1 MSDMERLIQGFSM
14 LTWREYLFAA
24 AVAYVI
30 TYIYRVFSRMMEK
43 SRERKKNGEKTMVIK
58 TFDRQAVDRC
68 KDLFP
73 IDVLSFRGK
82 EFKRGTKI
90 RVTTI
95 QNNTIIG
102 EFIGLS
108 YANLVCIK
116 TGNQIIAH
124 QLEKIAEVTT
134 AE

>member
-1 MSDMERLIQGFSM
+1 MERLMEGFSM

-30 TYIYRVFSRMMEK
+30 TYIYRVFSRILK
-43 SRERKKNGEKTMVIK
+43 NSRERKKNGEKTYVIK
-58 TFDRQAVDRC
+58 TFDRQAIDRC
-68 KDLFP
+68 KELFP
-73 IDVLSFRGK
+73 IDVLSFKGR
-82 EFKRGTKI
+82 EFKRGMQIK
-90 RVTTI
+90 VTTI
-95 QNNTIIG
+95 QKNVIVG

-124 QLEKIAEVTT
+124 QLEKIAEVTV

>member
-1 MSDMERLIQGFSM
+1 MERILENLPM
-14 LTWREYLFAA
+14 LTWQHYLFAA
-24 AVAYVI
+24 SVAYVI
-30 TYIYRVFSRMMEK
+30 TYIYRVFSRLLARSK
-43 SRERKKNGEKTMVIK
+43 ERKKNGEKTMVIK

-68 KDLFP
+68 KELFP
-73 IDVLSFRGK
+73 IDVLAFKGK
-82 EFKRGTKI
+82 EFKRGTQI

-124 QLEKIAEVTT
+124 QLEKIEEVTI

>member
-1 MSDMERLIQGFSM
+1 MERLMEGFSM

-30 TYIYRVFSRMMEK
+30 TYIYRVFSRILK
-43 SRERKKNGEKTMVIK
+43 NSRERKKNGEKTYVIK
-58 TFDRQAVDRC
+58 TFDRQAIDRC
-68 KDLFP
+68 KELFP
-73 IDVLSFRGK
+73 IDVLSFKGR
-82 EFKRGTKI
+82 EFKRGMQIK
-90 RVTTI
+90 VTTI
-95 QNNTIIG
+95 QKNVIVG

-116 TGNQIIAH
+116 TGNQIITH
-124 QLEKIAEVTT
+124 QLEKIAEVTV

>member
-1 MSDMERLIQGFSM
+1 MERILQNLPL
-14 LTWREYLFAA
+14 LTWQHYLFAA
-24 AVAYVI
+24 SVAYVI
-30 TYIYRVFSRMMEK
+30 TYIYRVFSRVLEHSKEK
-43 SRERKKNGEKTMVIK
+43 KKNGEKTYVIK

-68 KDLFP
+68 KELFP
-73 IDVLSFRGK
+73 IDVLAFKGR
-82 EFKRGTKI
+82 EFKRGTQIK
-90 RVTTI
+90 VTTI

-108 YANLVCIK
+108 QANLVCIK

-124 QLEKIAEVTT
+124 QLEKIQEVTT

>member
-1 MSDMERLIQGFSM
+1 MERLMEGFSM
-14 LTWREYLFAA
+14 LTWQHYLFAA

-30 TYIYRVFSRMMEK
+30 TYIYRVFSRLLQHNKEK
-43 SRERKKNGEKTMVIK
+43 KKNGEKTYVIK

-68 KDLFP
+68 KELFP
-73 IDVLSFRGK
+73 IDVLSFKGR
-82 EFKRGTKI
+82 EFKRGMQI

-95 QNNTIIG
+95 QKNIIVG

-108 YANLVCIK
+108 QANLVCIK

-124 QLEKIAEVTT
+124 QLEKIAEVTI

>member
-1 MSDMERLIQGFSM
+1 MDRILENLPL
-14 LTWREYLFAA
+14 LTWQHYLFAA
-24 AVAYVI
+24 SVAYVI
-30 TYIYRVFSRMMEK
+30 TYIYRVFSHMAKKHKEI
-43 SRERKKNGEKTMVIK
+43 KKNGEKTYVIK

-68 KDLFP
+68 KELFP
-73 IDVLSFRGK
+73 IDVLAFKGR
-82 EFKRGTKI
+82 EFKRGTQIK
-90 RVTTI
+90 VTTI

-124 QLEKIAEVTT
+124 QLEKIEEVTI

>member
-1 MSDMERLIQGFSM
+1 MERLIEGFSM
-14 LTWREYLFAA
+14 LTWQHYLFAA

-30 TYIYRVFSRMMEK
+30 TYTYRVFSRIMEK
-43 SRERKKNGEKTMVIK
+43 NKERKKNGEKTMVIK

-68 KDLFP
+68 KELFP
-73 IDVLSFRGK
+73 IDVLAFKGK
-82 EFKRGTKI
+82 EFKRGTQI

-124 QLEKIAEVTT
+124 QLEKIEEVTI

>member
-1 MSDMERLIQGFSM
+1 MPLSM
-14 LTWREYLFAA
+14 HG
-24 AVAYVI
+24 VI
-30 TYIYRVFSRMMEK
+30 I
-43 SRERKKNGEKTMVIK
+43 KKNGEKTMVIK

-68 KDLFP
+68 KELFP
-73 IDVLSFRGK
+73 IDVLAFKGR
-82 EFKRGTKI
+82 EFKRGTQIK
-90 RVTTI
+90 VTTI

-108 YANLVCIK
+108 QANLVCIK

-124 QLEKIAEVTT
+124 QLEKIEEVTI

>member
-1 MSDMERLIQGFSM
+1 MERILENLPM
-14 LTWREYLFAA
+14 LTWHHYLFAA

-30 TYIYRVFSRMMEK
+30 TYIYRVFSRFAAKQKEI
-43 SRERKKNGEKTMVIK
+43 KKNGEKTYVIK

-68 KDLFP
+68 KELFP
-73 IDVLSFRGK
+73 IDVLAFKGR
-82 EFKRGTKI
+82 EFKRGTQIK
-90 RVTTI
+90 VTTI
-95 QNNTIIG
+95 QKNTIIG

-124 QLEKIAEVTT
+124 QLEKIEEVTT

>member
-1 MSDMERLIQGFSM
+1 MERLIEGFSM
-14 LTWREYLFAA
+14 LTWQHYLFAA
-24 AVAYVI
+24 SVAYVI
-30 TYIYRVFSRMMEK
+30 TYIYRVFFRLLARSK
-43 SRERKKNGEKTMVIK
+43 ERKKNGEKTMVIK

-68 KDLFP
+68 KELFP
-73 IDVLSFRGK
+73 IDVLAFKGK
-82 EFKRGTKI
+82 EFKRGTQI

-124 QLEKIAEVTT
+124 QLEKIEEVTI

>member
-1 MSDMERLIQGFSM
+1 MERLIEGFSM
-14 LTWREYLFAA
+14 LTWQHYLFAA
-24 AVAYVI
+24 SVAYVI
-30 TYIYRVFSRMMEK
+30 TYIYRVFSRLLARSK
-43 SRERKKNGEKTMVIK
+43 ERKKNGEKTMVIK

-68 KDLFP
+68 KELVP
-73 IDVLSFRGK
+73 IDVLAFKGK
-82 EFKRGTKI
+82 EFKRGTQI

-124 QLEKIAEVTT
+124 QLEKIEEVTI

>member
-1 MSDMERLIQGFSM
+1 MERLMEGFSM

-30 TYIYRVFSRMMEK
+30 TYIYRVFSRMLK
-43 SRERKKNGEKTMVIK
+43 NSRERKKNGEKTYVIK
-58 TFDRQAVDRC
+58 TFDRQAIDRC
-68 KDLFP
+68 KELFP
-73 IDVLSFRGK
+73 IDVLSFKGR
-82 EFKRGTKI
+82 EFKRGMQIK
-90 RVTTI
+90 VTTI
-95 QNNTIIG
+95 QKNVIVG

-124 QLEKIAEVTT
+124 QLEKIAEVTV

>member
-1 MSDMERLIQGFSM
+1 M
-14 LTWREYLFAA
+14 LTWQHYLFAA
-24 AVAYVI
+24 SVAYVI
-30 TYIYRVFSRMMEK
+30 TYIYRVFSRLLARSK
-43 SRERKKNGEKTMVIK
+43 ERKKNGEKTMVIK

-68 KDLFP
+68 KELFP
-73 IDVLSFRGK
+73 IDVLAFKGR
-82 EFKRGTKI
+82 EFKRGTQIK
-90 RVTTI
+90 VTTS

-116 TGNQIIAH
+116 TVNNKIIAH
-124 QLEKIAEVTT
+124 QLEKIEEVTN

>member
-1 MSDMERLIQGFSM
+1 MERLIEGFSM
-14 LTWREYLFAA
+14 LTWQHYLFAA

-30 TYIYRVFSRMMEK
+30 TYIYRVFSRLLERQK
-43 SRERKKNGEKTMVIK
+43 ERKKNGEKTYVIK

-68 KDLFP
+68 KELFP
-73 IDVLSFRGK
+73 IDVLSFKGR
-82 EFKRGTKI
+82 EFKRGTQIK
-90 RVTTI
+90 VTTI
-95 QNNTIIG
+95 QKNTIVG

-108 YANLVCIK
+108 QANLVCIK

>member
-1 MSDMERLIQGFSM
+1 MERLIQGFSM